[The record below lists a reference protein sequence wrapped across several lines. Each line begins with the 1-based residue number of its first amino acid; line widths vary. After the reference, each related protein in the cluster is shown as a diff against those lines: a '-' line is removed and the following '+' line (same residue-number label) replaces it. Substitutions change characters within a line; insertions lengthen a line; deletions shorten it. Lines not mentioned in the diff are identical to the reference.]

1 MRQALRDR
9 RTELYVR
16 AVRDLLA
23 DCRVTLPT
31 LLARGDAAA
40 LHFWF
45 SNFEGLRAELAPQ
58 LEHAYEAWCTGSG
71 DAPLRQAVQAGAAHW
86 QAVCQQVLALHR
98 AHGAAAQPHIQALL
112 ELPASRC

>member
-1 MRQALRDR
+1 MRQHLNDR
-9 RTELYVR
+9 RTELYAR
-16 AVRDLLA
+16 AARDLLA

-58 LEHAYEAWCTGSG
+58 LESAYEAWCTGAG
-71 DAPLRQAVQAGAAHW
+71 DTALRQAVQAGAVHW
-86 QAVCQQVLALHR
+86 QAVCQQVLDLHQV
-98 AHGAAAQPHIQALL
+98 HGAAAQAQIRALL
-112 ELPASRC
+112 EAPDSRC